1 MSDREC
7 PIARFLMASVAL
19 PRKLAMR
26 CSIVLK
32 GSDLRSMPSPAPRR
46 AAYKVKTS
54 LQLALFP
61 SFRTWL
67 CAWWYVRAWVSDVTL
82 PHGDSTVRRKTGFLS
97 TSSFHSMG
105 SAFRWE
111 GTVIPYRSFGCWICS
126 LNNALLLKASARR
139 CRTGLNA
146 RLSSCS

>member
-1 MSDREC
+1 MSNREW
-7 PIARFLMASVAL
+7 PIARFLIASVAL
-19 PRKLAMR
+19 PRKLAMC
-26 CSIVLK
+26 CSIVSK

-54 LQLALFP
+54 LQPALFP

-67 CAWWYVRAWVSDVTL
+67 CAWWYVRAWVSDVAL
-82 PHGDSTVRRKTGFLS
+82 PHGDSTARRRIGFSS

-111 GTVIPYRSFGCWICS
+111 GTVIPYRSSGCWICS
-126 LNNALLLKASARR
+126 LKNALSLKASARR
-139 CRTGLNA
+139 CRTGSNA
-146 RLSSCS
+146 RLSSRS